1 MSQEGRR
8 NQGMP
13 PGVVLRP
20 VAMLVAGVV
29 ASALLW
35 HVLTLGPTPQVSHDL
50 GVERLSHG
58 HRAALE
64 RLLKRHRTTP

>member
-1 MSQEGRR
+1 
-8 NQGMP
+8 
-13 PGVVLRP
+13 
-20 VAMLVAGVV
+20 MLVAGVV
-29 ASALLW
+29 ASVLLW
-35 HVLTLGPTPQVSHDL
+35 HVLTLGPTPQVGHDL